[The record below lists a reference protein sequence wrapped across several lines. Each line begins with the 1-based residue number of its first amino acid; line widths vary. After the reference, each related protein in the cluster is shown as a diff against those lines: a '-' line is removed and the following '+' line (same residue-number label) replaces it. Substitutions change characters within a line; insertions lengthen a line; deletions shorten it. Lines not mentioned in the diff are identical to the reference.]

1 MTRGWK
7 IGIAVAA
14 SLLVLN
20 LVLGALRS
28 ATGGTPGGPADSSYA
43 TAGNGAAA
51 YASLLVRAGHEVIRE
66 RVAPHRVALQP
77 GETVVV
83 LDAPFVL
90 PEDVGALRQFLVRG
104 GRLIASPGGASW
116 LQRLLADPPEWGSG
130 AVLVAQPIVPVAELR
145 GVRRVT
151 SAGAG
156 AWLKAGRSVPVLGD
170 RGRSILD
177 VAAVGRGRALL
188 LADASPI
195 ENRYLA
201 DADNA
206 RLGSSLAGHPSRP
219 VVFFE
224 NYHGYGRGTGL
235 SAVPG
240 SWRFGLLL
248 GAFAAL
254 VFMLARIRRFG
265 PPEAAGRAFAPS
277 RREYVDALAA
287 SLARTR
293 DRGEALAPI
302 RRELRERIARRSG
315 LPAAASD
322 ADIGAAA
329 MRLGLST
336 AEVQSL
342 LRSEP
347 PFDELA
353 IGRAFAR
360 TTERRPR

>member
-7 IGIAVAA
+7 IGVAIAVT
-14 SLLVLN
+14 LLVLN

-28 ATGGTPGGPADSSYA
+28 ASGGTPGGPAASSYA
-43 TAGNGAAA
+43 TASNGAAG
-51 YASLLVRAGHEVIRE
+51 YASLLARAGHEVIRE
-66 RVAPHRVALQP
+66 RVAPHHVELEPR
-77 GETVVV
+77 ETVVV

-90 PEDVGALRQFLVRG
+90 PEDAAALRQFLVRG
-104 GRLIASPGGASW
+104 GRLIASAGGASW
-116 LQRLLADPPEWGSG
+116 LQHLLTAPPEWGSES
-130 AVLVAQPIVPVAELR
+130 VLVAQPIVPVAELR

-151 SAGAG
+151 SAGGG
-156 AWLKAGRSVPVLGD
+156 AWLQAGRSVPVLGD
-170 RGRSILD
+170 RRRSILD
-177 VAAVGRGRALL
+177 VAVVGRGRALL
-188 LADASPI
+188 LADPSPL
-195 ENRYLA
+195 ENGYLA
-201 DADNA
+201 EADNA
-206 RLGSSLAGHPSRP
+206 TLANALAGDPARP

-235 SAVPG
+235 SAIPG

-248 GAFAAL
+248 GALAAL

-265 PPEAAGRAFAPS
+265 PPEAAGRPFAPS

-302 RRELRERIARRSG
+302 RRELRDRIARRSG
-315 LPAAASD
+315 LPAAAPD
-322 ADIGAAA
+322 ADISAAA
-329 MRLGLST
+329 ARLGLSA